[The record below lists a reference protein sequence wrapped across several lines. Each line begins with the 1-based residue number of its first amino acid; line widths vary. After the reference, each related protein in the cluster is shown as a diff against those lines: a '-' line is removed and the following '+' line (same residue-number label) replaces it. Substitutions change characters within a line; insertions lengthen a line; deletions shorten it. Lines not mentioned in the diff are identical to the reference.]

1 MSQKCVE
8 AVIGRLATDEDF
20 RRRFQEDRAAV
31 LDELT
36 GEGAQLTPVE
46 RRALLDLDFSACEQ
60 FAERLDPRI
69 QKVCL
74 KRWFK

>member
-1 MSQKCVE
+1 MSQRSVE
-8 AVIGRLATDEDF
+8 AVIGRLATDEAF
-20 RRRFQEDRAAV
+20 RNRFQADRAAV

-36 GEGAQLTPVE
+36 AQGAQLTPVE
-46 RRALLDLDFSACEQ
+46 RQALLDLDFSACER

-74 KRWFK
+74 RRNK